1 MEKENFIKIKN
12 GIEDSDNILLITE
25 NRINY
30 TNLIQVH
37 NNYIESIN
45 NNLNLLQ
52 EHFEINLKKITDKSI
67 HNKINSYFKEILVLL
82 DLLKEEKNYFLSQYE
97 LNLRKDE
104 QKIRM
109 LYSDIFNLKIKN
121 SYLENNLENFNKKEN
136 EYKLI
141 KEKTGLLIENGNI
154 IYTDRKDNE
163 IFILRQENSNLKA
176 VVKNNEIEL
185 KTLKKQCEDE
195 KLILE
200 QKIKKLNH
208 DLSILKHK
216 LKTKISKSISTNKS
230 KSNINLM
237 TNNEMNHNDYKN
249 YFNFDISNTF
259 KNNNEINRKIK
270 SVINKKNTKIKKNI
284 DNKNISLNHC
294 PSTDILDFKNKIKNK
309 LNVLNRHYI
318 SKIPFLNFQ
327 NNNTTDINNKKS
339 VYLTPRNQII
349 NIKGASFRAF
359 KQKSES
365 KKKIQSKHIKNS
377 ITLKNLSNS
386 QNKSNII
393 SNEKRKNKTP
403 KNNNQKLQKINN
415 NIKQQLSL
423 AQNLQINNPIISSSP
438 IKINKIYVLNHN
450 IKKINKDIN
459 ISSSPRKV
467 ENKKRK
473 KNILSNIF
481 DKSYE
486 VLNKLSLGTNGTKNT
501 FNQPI
506 KNCKTKFI

>member
-1 MEKENFIKIKN
+1 MEKENFIKLEN
-12 GIEDSDNILLITE
+12 GTEDSDNILLITE

-121 SYLENNLENFNKKEN
+121 TYLENNLENFNKKEN

-141 KEKTGLLIENGNI
+141 KEKTGLPIENGNTTH
-154 IYTDRKDNE
+154 TDRKENE
-163 IFILRQENSNLKA
+163 IFILRQENSNLKT

-208 DLSILKHK
+208 DLSILNHN
-216 LKTKISKSISTNKS
+216 LKTKVSKSISKNIS
-230 KSNINLM
+230 KSNINLI
-237 TNNEMNHNDYKN
+237 TNNEINHNDIKN
-249 YFNFDISNTF
+249 IFNFDISNTF
-259 KNNNEINRKIK
+259 KNNEINRKMK
-270 SVINKKNTKIKKNI
+270 SVINKKNMKIKKNI

-294 PSTDILDFKNKIKNK
+294 PSTDILGFKNKIQNK

-438 IKINKIYVLNHN
+438 IKINKIYVYNHN

-481 DKSYE
+481 DKSYG
-486 VLNKLSLGTNGTKNT
+486 VLNKLSLGSNGTKNT

>member
-1 MEKENFIKIKN
+1 MEKENFIKLEN
-12 GIEDSDNILLITE
+12 GTEDSDNILLITE

-67 HNKINSYFKEILVLL
+67 HNKINSYFKEIFALL
-82 DLLKEEKNYFLSQYE
+82 DLLKEEKILFLSQYE

-104 QKIRM
+104 QKIRE

-121 SYLENNLENFNKKEN
+121 TYLENNLENFNKKEN

-230 KSNINLM
+230 KSNIILILI
-237 TNNEMNHNDYKN
+237 
-249 YFNFDISNTF
+249 FPI
-259 KNNNEINRKIK
+259 RLKIIMK
-270 SVINKKNTKIKKNI
+270 
-284 DNKNISLNHC
+284 
-294 PSTDILDFKNKIKNK
+294 
-309 LNVLNRHYI
+309 
-318 SKIPFLNFQ
+318 
-327 NNNTTDINNKKS
+327 
-339 VYLTPRNQII
+339 
-349 NIKGASFRAF
+349 
-359 KQKSES
+359 
-365 KKKIQSKHIKNS
+365 
-377 ITLKNLSNS
+377 
-386 QNKSNII
+386 
-393 SNEKRKNKTP
+393 
-403 KNNNQKLQKINN
+403 
-415 NIKQQLSL
+415 
-423 AQNLQINNPIISSSP
+423 
-438 IKINKIYVLNHN
+438 
-450 IKKINKDIN
+450 
-459 ISSSPRKV
+459 
-467 ENKKRK
+467 
-473 KNILSNIF
+473 
-481 DKSYE
+481 
-486 VLNKLSLGTNGTKNT
+486 
-501 FNQPI
+501 
-506 KNCKTKFI
+506 

>member
-1 MEKENFIKIKN
+1 MEKENFIKLEN
-12 GIEDSDNILLITE
+12 GTEDSDNILLITE

-67 HNKINSYFKEILVLL
+67 HNKINSYFKEIFALL

-208 DLSILKHK
+208 DLSILNHN
-216 LKTKISKSISTNKS
+216 LKTKVSKSISKNLS
-230 KSNINLM
+230 KSNINLI
-237 TNNEMNHNDYKN
+237 TNNEINHNDIKN
-249 YFNFDISNTF
+249 IFNFDISNTF
-259 KNNNEINRKIK
+259 KNNEINRKI
-270 SVINKKNTKIKKNI
+270 
-284 DNKNISLNHC
+284 
-294 PSTDILDFKNKIKNK
+294 
-309 LNVLNRHYI
+309 
-318 SKIPFLNFQ
+318 
-327 NNNTTDINNKKS
+327 
-339 VYLTPRNQII
+339 
-349 NIKGASFRAF
+349 
-359 KQKSES
+359 
-365 KKKIQSKHIKNS
+365 
-377 ITLKNLSNS
+377 
-386 QNKSNII
+386 
-393 SNEKRKNKTP
+393 
-403 KNNNQKLQKINN
+403 
-415 NIKQQLSL
+415 
-423 AQNLQINNPIISSSP
+423 
-438 IKINKIYVLNHN
+438 
-450 IKKINKDIN
+450 
-459 ISSSPRKV
+459 
-467 ENKKRK
+467 
-473 KNILSNIF
+473 
-481 DKSYE
+481 
-486 VLNKLSLGTNGTKNT
+486 
-501 FNQPI
+501 
-506 KNCKTKFI
+506 